1 MYALKF
7 IYKNL
12 DHFRK
17 RFILIFCVGIIDGVA
32 RFLVPV
38 VLAEFTKSE
47 IGLENFKK
55 ISFLIIFLF
64 LLSLFLQWM
73 IRKFGET
80 LAMQFKHYIKLKYF
94 KKLEQMPA
102 QDIIKQHSGYILS
115 MINKVADMSSS
126 ITFGIFW
133 CFAHSIANIT
143 LFFFFT
149 ARESLNIAFLNL
161 TVLIIFLIVSIFLSK
176 KIILIADELNFKRA
190 SLLESYVDFMVN
202 ILTIKKLNIYSFAEK
217 QLNCKTENIYSQIQ
231 KMQNFHANRWFFLH
245 GLYGIAFLSTIIF
258 LIFQIS
264 QGMISTSTLILF
276 IAAYGF
282 LRMNIERLSEHFKN
296 LMELKAYIISLEK
309 AVSSSEN
316 FNNRN
321 IKIKNWQEI
330 RFKDIFFKYPE
341 NDKTISI
348 TDFKIKKG
356 EKICV
361 MGESGEG
368 KTTLLNLI
376 ANFLKPQNG
385 SRSIDSNFYKEM
397 NKDFFKSK
405 MVMVS
410 QEIELFNISL
420 KDNISLGQK
429 ISEEK
434 IIKIFKE
441 LNLLAWLR
449 TLPNGLNT
457 KIGEKGIK
465 LSAGQKQRINLIRGI
480 LLNREIFL
488 LDEPTSHLDS
498 ETKEKVILFLEKY
511 LKEKTAVIVSHHQN
525 LRKICGRCYL
535 MKNSVLK
542 ELL

>member
-17 RFILIFCVGIIDGVA
+17 KFILIFFVGIIDGA
-32 RFLVPV
+32 AKFLVPV

-47 IGLENFKK
+47 FGLENLKK
-55 ISFLIIFLF
+55 ISFLIIFLYLF
-64 LLSLFLQWM
+64 SLALQWL
-73 IRKFGET
+73 IRRFGE
-80 LAMQFKHYIKLKYF
+80 AMILQFIDYIRLKYF

-115 MINKVADMSSS
+115 LINKVADMSGR
-126 ITFGIFW
+126 GILGVFW
-133 CFAHSIANIT
+133 CFAHSIAT
-143 LFFFFT
+143 LSLFFFFT
-149 ARESLNIAFLNL
+149 ARESFGVAFLNL
-161 TVLIIFLIVSIFLSK
+161 AVLLVFLIVSVFLSK
-176 KIILIADELNFKRA
+176 KIILIADELNLKRA

-202 ILTIKKLNIYSFAEK
+202 ILTIKKLSIYSFAK
-217 QLNCKTENIYSQIQ
+217 KRLNDKTEDNYSQIQ

-245 GLYGIAFLSTIIF
+245 ALYGVAFLSTIIF
-258 LIFQIS
+258 LVFQIS
-264 QGMISTSTLILF
+264 QGIIGLSILILF
-276 IAAYGF
+276 VPVYGF
-282 LRMNIERLSEHFKN
+282 MRVNVERLSEYFKS

-316 FNNRN
+316 FNNGN
-321 IKIKNWQEI
+321 IKNKKWQEI
-330 RFKDIFFKYPE
+330 EFKDIFFKYPE
-341 NDKTISI
+341 NDKII
-348 TDFKIKKG
+348 KIPDFKIKKG

-376 ANFLKPQNG
+376 ADFLKQQKGERLVDNN
-385 SRSIDSNFYKEM
+385 SYKKID
-397 NKDFFKSK
+397 KDFFKTK
-405 MVMVS
+405 IVMVS
-410 QEIELFNISL
+410 QEIELFNLSL
-420 KDNISLGQK
+420 RENISLGQN

-434 IIKIFKE
+434 IIGIFKE
-441 LNLLAWLR
+441 LNLSCWLK
-449 TLPNGLNT
+449 TLPNELET

-498 ETKEKVILFLEKY
+498 AATEKVILFLEKY
-511 LKEKTAVIVSHHQN
+511 LKRKTAIIVSHHQN
-525 LRKICGRCYL
+525 LRKICDRCYNI
-535 MKNSVLK
+535 KNGVLK